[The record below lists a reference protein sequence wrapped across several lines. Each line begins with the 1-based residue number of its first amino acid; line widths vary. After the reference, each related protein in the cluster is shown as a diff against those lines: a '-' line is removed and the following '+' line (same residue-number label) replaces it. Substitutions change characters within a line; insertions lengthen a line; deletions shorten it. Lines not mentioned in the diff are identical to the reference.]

1 MQAIYSY
8 LLVQQHDGQVSI
20 GLVTLLLHK
29 LTPASKRSTNIDPR
43 PAFQFITLPFPLPTL
58 LRQNLGLLT
67 FRCCFSHDENRRTKT
82 NALVGHIWGSGGQSD
97 VCRKAVEF
105 CSSFWA
111 LVTTRT
117 PKLHSASKSDTDPV
131 RLWQTSHSTYCKSMY
146 YHKGLG
152 NILWRLKSY
161 MLLL

>member
-1 MQAIYSY
+1 MQAIY

-20 GLVTLLLHK
+20 GLTISSRQRANARPILILVLTFSLLLSLFLFRLYSDK
-29 LTPASKRSTNIDPR
+29 TLDFLRFAAAS
-43 PAFQFITLPFPLPTL
+43 AM
-58 LRQNLGLLT
+58 
-67 FRCCFSHDENRRTKT
+67 TKT
-82 NALVGHIWGSGGQSD
+82 DARKQTRWLACHGGRSD

-131 RLWQTSHSTYCKSMY
+131 RLWQTCHSTYCKSMY
-146 YHKGLG
+146 HHKGLG
-152 NILWRLKSY
+152 NILWRLKNY